1 MTGQAI
7 NDSPALRKA
16 DVGIALGIRGSD
28 VAKDAADVIIT
39 DDNFS
44 PIVTGIE
51 EGRIIFDNLK
61 KCVAYALTD
70 NMAELAHFFIFL
82 LIRVPLPLGTIS
94 ILCLDLGTDIVP
106 SVSLIYERGESEVMK
121 KPPRSLKEKLVT
133 RQSVHLFSSF
143 YFPDFVFHFTFIL
156 RLLSYAYGQIG
167 IIEFFAAL
175 FSYTVV
181 MAENGFLFHT
191 LLGIGD
197 EWNSEGVNDLEDSYG
212 QEWVWVITEFHKN
225 ENTELKDFLKSQTYR
240 QRKQL
245 EMTSS
250 TAYFVA
256 VVVSSNIALCIHF
269 ATCFASVIPFTSPSG
284 NPVE

>member
-7 NDSPALRKA
+7 SDSPALRKA

-28 VAKDAADVIIT
+28 VAKDAADVIIV

-44 PIVTGIE
+44 SIVTGIE

-82 LIRVPLPLGTIS
+82 LVRIPLPLGTIS

-133 RQSVHLFSSF
+133 PQFVLFLNFCYS
-143 YFPDFVFHFTFIL
+143 
-156 RLLSYAYGQIG
+156 
-167 IIEFFAAL
+167 
-175 FSYTVV
+175 
-181 MAENGFLFHT
+181 FLFHLQPYILFLGFYLT
-191 LLGIGD
+191 LTD
-197 EWNSEGVNDLEDSYG
+197 
-212 QEWVWVITEFHKN
+212 
-225 ENTELKDFLKSQTYR
+225 R
-240 QRKQL
+240 
-245 EMTSS
+245 
-250 TAYFVA
+250 
-256 VVVSSNIALCIHF
+256 
-269 ATCFASVIPFTSPSG
+269 
-284 NPVE
+284 